1 MGRLDGQVAI
11 VTGGAQGIGG
21 ATARRLAE
29 EGARVLVADID
40 MSTADANVAGI
51 REAGGTAESVRADIG
66 RHDDILAMIDRATEL
81 WGRLDILVNNG
92 YTPTHGRGRGTAV
105 DVTEDEWDVGMNLLV
120 KSIFLGAKY
129 AVPEMEKTGAGSIVN
144 MASVHSLLM
153 APGKLVYEAGKSAVV
168 GVTKQMATDFGPMGI
183 RVNAI
188 CPGHIAT
195 ERIEAAAAE
204 NPSGTALSGGPVP
217 AAQGWASC
225 GRSQCGGVP
234 LFRGGVVYHGAL
246 LGGGR
251 WDDGAVA
258 GGLWGEASRIR
269 PGEPGHHPAAL
280 GLQRGDPGNFSN
292 FTLAVSAAKTFVS
305 DFCEICAIQM
315 PF

>member
-40 MSTADANVAGI
+40 MPMADANVAGI
-51 REAGGTAESVRADIG
+51 REAGGTAASVRANIG
-66 RHDDILAMIDRATEL
+66 SHDEIRGMIDRATEL

-92 YTPTHGRGRGTAV
+92 YTPTHGRGKGTAL

-144 MASVHSLLM
+144 MASVHSLLV

-204 NPSGTALSGGPVP
+204 NPSGTALSGRPVP
-217 AAQGWASC
+217 SAS
-225 GRSQCGGVP
+225 GLGV
-234 LFRGGVVYHGAL
+234 
-246 LGGGR
+246 
-251 WDDGAVA
+251 
-258 GGLWGEASRIR
+258 LW
-269 PGEPGHHPAAL
+269 
-280 GLQRGDPGNFSN
+280 
-292 FTLAVSAAKTFVS
+292 T
-305 DFCEICAIQM
+305 
-315 PF
+315 